1 MSRFKAGA
9 GEGNSSTRSDLR
21 SQSSPQT
28 QRVLIATGSLSSIF
42 ASGSTPLSLSAAISL
57 SYLSFDASSVLGT
70 SKEHVHDDN
79 AGSIH
84 CKLSPQMSQPMPM
97 SDTKR
102 KAGGEYHGE
111 RFTSSETKNNQS
123 FASASAHGTDL
134 PHLQLG
140 DPGTLAD
147 MRPAEVNLSEI
158 DRLQVHDN
166 AFILRSRDKSW
177 TYAIITDRSTDRIL
191 FAVDNKGGIKTLLRK
206 HLLTCMR
213 LVNIGKDRSTTL
225 PARHISSPHEASYLK
240 RSDCR
245 DQVFPSLPLD
255 IPFTDTDYLR
265 RRRVRFDPTIGNPI
279 NTHSNLMKIVH
290 DIPFTDQMTHKDRPV
305 KTSVLNHC
313 IPVEGILRRHGTK
326 FGRCLT
332 TA

>member
-1 MSRFKAGA
+1 MSSFKAGA
-9 GEGNSSTRSDLR
+9 GEGTSSTRSDLR

-28 QRVLIATGSLSSIF
+28 QWVLKATGSLSSIF
-42 ASGSTPLSLSAAISL
+42 ASGSTPSSLSAAISL
-57 SYLSFDASSVLGT
+57 GYLSLDASSVLGT

-84 CKLSPQMSQPMPM
+84 CKLSQPMPM
-97 SDTKR
+97 SDMKR
-102 KAGGEYHGE
+102 KAGGEYHGVG
-111 RFTSSETKNNQS
+111 FTSSETKKKQS

-140 DPGTLAD
+140 DTGTLAD
-147 MRPAEVNLSEI
+147 MRPAEFNICEI
-158 DRLQVHDN
+158 DRLQVHDY
-166 AFILRSRDKSW
+166 AFVLRSRDKSW
-177 TYAIITDRSTDRIL
+177 TYAIIADRSTDRIL
-191 FAVDNKGGIKTLLRK
+191 FAVDNEGGIKTLLRK
-206 HLLTCMR
+206 HWLTCMR
-213 LVNIGKDRSTTL
+213 LVNIDKERSTL
-225 PARHISSPHEASYLK
+225 PALYTSSPHEASYLK

-245 DQVFPSLPLD
+245 EQVFPSLPLD

-279 NTHSNLMKIVH
+279 KVTHSNLREIVH
-290 DIPFTDQMTHKDRPV
+290 DIPFTDQMIHKDRPV

-313 IPVEGILRRHGTK
+313 IPVKGILRRHGTK
-326 FGRCLT
+326 IGRCLT

>member
-1 MSRFKAGA
+1 MSSFKAGA
-9 GEGNSSTRSDLR
+9 CEGNSSTRSDLR

-28 QRVLIATGSLSSIF
+28 QRVLIATGSLSLS
-42 ASGSTPLSLSAAISL
+42 SLSAAISL
-57 SYLSFDASSVLGT
+57 SYLSFDATSVLGT

-84 CKLSPQMSQPMPM
+84 CKLSPQISQPMSM

-111 RFTSSETKNNQS
+111 GFTSSETKKNQS

-140 DPGTLAD
+140 DTGTLAA

-158 DRLQVHDN
+158 DRLQVHDY

-177 TYAIITDRSTDRIL
+177 TYAIIADRSTDRIL
-191 FAVDNKGGIKTLLRK
+191 FVVDNKGGIKTLLRK
-206 HLLTCMR
+206 HWLTCMR

-225 PARHISSPHEASYLK
+225 PALHTSSPHEASYLK

-279 NTHSNLMKIVH
+279 KVTRSNLREIVH
-290 DIPFTDQMTHKDRPV
+290 DIPFTDQMIHKDRPV

-313 IPVEGILRRHGTK
+313 IPVEGILRQHGTK
-326 FGRCLT
+326 GGRCLT

>member
-1 MSRFKAGA
+1 
-9 GEGNSSTRSDLR
+9 
-21 SQSSPQT
+21 
-28 QRVLIATGSLSSIF
+28 VLKATGSLSSIF
-42 ASGSTPLSLSAAISL
+42 ASGSTPSSLSAAISL
-57 SYLSFDASSVLGT
+57 GYLSLDASSVLET

-84 CKLSPQMSQPMPM
+84 CKLSQISQPMPM

-111 RFTSSETKNNQS
+111 GFTSSETKKKQS
-123 FASASAHGTDL
+123 FASASARGTNL

-140 DPGTLAD
+140 DTGTLAD
-147 MRPAEVNLSEI
+147 MRPAEVNISEI
-158 DRLQVHDN
+158 DRLQVHDY

-177 TYAIITDRSTDRIL
+177 TYAIIADRSTDRIN
-191 FAVDNKGGIKTLLRK
+191 FAVDNEGGIKTLLRK
-206 HLLTCMR
+206 HWLTCMR
-213 LVNIGKDRSTTL
+213 LVNIDKDRSTAL
-225 PARHISSPHEASYLK
+225 PALYTSSPHEASYLK

-245 DQVFPSLPLD
+245 EQVFPSLPLD

-279 NTHSNLMKIVH
+279 KVTHSNLREIVH
-290 DIPFTDQMTHKDRPV
+290 DIPFTDQMIHKDRPV

-313 IPVEGILRRHGTK
+313 IPVEGILRQHGTK